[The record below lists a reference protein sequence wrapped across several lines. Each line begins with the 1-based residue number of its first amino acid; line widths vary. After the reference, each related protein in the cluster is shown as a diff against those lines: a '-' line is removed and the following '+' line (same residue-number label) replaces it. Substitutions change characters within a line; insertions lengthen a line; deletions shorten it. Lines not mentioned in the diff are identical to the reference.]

1 MDVIFLINFVKGEVE
16 MKKIMRNMASV
27 VASLALLVTTVA
39 TNNVCLIWM
48 HQPELPEGA
57 DSLRRK

>member
-1 MDVIFLINFVKGEVE
+1 
-16 MKKIMRNMASV
+16 MRKVFNKMSTLMAG
-27 VASLALLVTTVA
+27 LALLITAGAV
-39 TNNVCLIWM
+39 NSVCCMFL

>member
-27 VASLALLVTTVA
+27 VASLAMLVTTVA
-39 TNNVCLIWM
+39 ANNVCFVWL

>member
-1 MDVIFLINFVKGEVE
+1 
-16 MKKIMRNMASV
+16 MKHTLSRLCAA
-27 VASLALLVTTVA
+27 VASFALLITSMSVNSACMVW
-39 TNNVCLIWM
+39 L